1 MNITRGVVE
10 GFREIISHRFRS
22 FLTVLG
28 IILGVASLL
37 AMFGLTNGIAVGM
50 RKSLQTFGGAERI
63 GIIPSDV
70 PPEQE
75 SIKEISPG
83 RTYNDVVAL
92 RRMGTTLSTVAPE
105 KRMNGVSLTYKNKRF
120 DTDVRGVEKESFPIG
135 SLNLAEGRIITDLD
149 QDQKNRVV
157 VLGLEAKN
165 KLFGEKGISPLGENI
180 KINGIGFRVVGVL
193 EPWSSDWLNNRAYIP
208 LSTCFELFYG
218 AKVENGVDSGPDPL
232 LDALIV
238 KVRDFSQVNS
248 SIEQMRNILNLT
260 HRGIQDFGF
269 DTREDWA
276 EQVEDAVRGARLS
289 GMLIACVSLLAGGVG
304 ITNIMLASI
313 KERTREI
320 GVRRALGARPF
331 DIFFQITLEALL
343 LAVLGGMLGL
353 LVGLGLI
360 EILKNIATN
369 GQPPILDL
377 ASIMFSFGSGV
388 AVGFMAGLF
397 PAWRASQLSPILA
410 LRYE

>member
-1 MNITRGVVE
+1 MNVARGVVE
-10 GFREIISHRFRS
+10 GFREILSHRFRS
-22 FLTVLG
+22 FLTILG

-37 AMFGLTNGIAVGM
+37 AMFGLTNGIAAGM

-63 GIIPSDV
+63 GIIPSEV

-83 RTYNDVVAL
+83 RTYKDVVAL
-92 RRMGTTLSTVAPE
+92 RRMGTTLSAVSPE
-105 KRMNGVSLTYKNKRF
+105 KRLGGASLTYGNKRF
-120 DTDVRGVEKESFPIG
+120 DTDVRGVEKEAFSTG
-135 SLNLAEGRIITDLD
+135 NLNLAEGRLITDLD
-149 QDQKNRVV
+149 QEKRLRVV
-157 VLGLEAKN
+157 VIGPEVQDR
-165 KLFGEKGISPLGENI
+165 LFGASAESPLGKNI
-180 KINGIGFRVVGVL
+180 KINGISFRVVGVL
-193 EPWSSDWLNNRAYIP
+193 APFSPFWRNDRGYIP
-208 LSTCFELFYG
+208 LSTCQELFFA

-232 LDALIV
+232 LDVLVV
-238 KVRDFSQVNS
+238 KITDFNDVNR

-276 EQVEDAVRGARLS
+276 EQIESAVRGARIS

-320 GVRRALGARPF
+320 GVRRALGARPW
-331 DIFFQITLEALL
+331 DVFFQITLESLL

-360 EILKNIATN
+360 EILKDIGTN
-369 GQPPILDL
+369 GQPPILDF
-377 ASIMFSFGSGV
+377 ASIMISFWSGV
-388 AVGFMAGLF
+388 SVGFLAGLF

-410 LRYE
+410 LRFE